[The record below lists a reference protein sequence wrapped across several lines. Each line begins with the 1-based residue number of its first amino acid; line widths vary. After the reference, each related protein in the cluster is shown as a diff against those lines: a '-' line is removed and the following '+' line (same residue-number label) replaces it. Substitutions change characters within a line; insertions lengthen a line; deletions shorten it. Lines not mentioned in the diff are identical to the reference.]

1 MHTNSKTVV
10 LGMARTPFGKLGGAL
25 APLSATTL
33 GAVALTAAIERSK
46 IDPSEIDHVSF
57 GEVLQ
62 AGVGQNPARQVLF
75 KSGLAKTVTADT
87 VNKVCASGMLAI
99 VNAMRSINA
108 GANSVVAAGG
118 MESMSNAPYLLRDAR
133 WGYRFGDGALV
144 DAMIYDG
151 LWDQYFPMTMATQG
165 SKVASELALTREEQ
179 DALRSRAIVAPR
191 PRTPPAISPT
201 KSFRSKSRAKPKIK
215 SSSIVSRDRARF
227 AFRYRPARRAASGS
241 TSPRKSSRSTTRR
254 IAPFVTGEQPHVV
267 VDRDEAVRADASV
280 EAMAKLRPLERN
292 GTVTAGNAP
301 GVNDGAA
308 ALILAD
314 AEYAAQHGY
323 EALATIVDHATV
335 AWDSPYI
342 SLTPAMAAQKL
353 LDRTGYGVSRH
364 CRMGD
369 QRGVLGRG
377 DHVGAPARDS
387 RTASINQFGGAV
399 AMGHPIGASGAR
411 IVGNGDQSAAQTRRR
426 PRHRGY
432 LFRRRPRRRAP
443 RSGLTTRIATVQ
455 DMAPRRR
462 SSRRLHAALLL
473 RGRLALALHG
483 EACPERAAASRRA
496 RRSAA
501 SSAPRPAASR

>member
-1 MHTNSKTVV
+1 MADMNSKTVV

-46 IDPSEIDHVSF
+46 IDPSEIEHVTF

-62 AGVGQNPARQVLF
+62 AGVGQNPARQVAF

-87 VNKVCASGMLAI
+87 INKVCASGMLAV

-108 GANSVVAAGG
+108 GANAVIAAGG

-133 WGYRFGDGALV
+133 WGYRFGDGGLI

-165 SKVASELALTREEQ
+165 SKVAAELALTREEQ
-179 DALRSRAIVAPR
+179 DQ
-191 PRTPPAISPT
+191 
-201 KSFRSKSRAKPKIK
+201 
-215 SSSIVSRDRARF
+215 F
-227 AFRYRPARRAASGS
+227 AFQSHRRAAAAHSAGHFADEIVPVKVAS
-241 TSPRKSSRSTTRR
+241 KMKDRVVVERLPRQGKVRVPVAVGASNGVWDHEPSSEFTLDYAAY
-254 IAPFVTGEQPHVV
+254 APFVTGEQPHVV
-267 VDRDEAVRADASV
+267 VDRDEAVRADASF

-314 AEYAAQHGY
+314 ADYAAQHGY
-323 EALATIVDHATV
+323 EALATILDHATV

-342 SLTPAMAAQKL
+342 SLTPAMAARKL
-353 LDRTGYGVSRH
+353 LDRTGYASSDIAVWEINEAFSTVAITSSRKLDLEE
-364 CRMGD
+364 G
-369 QRGVLGRG
+369 
-377 DHVGAPARDS
+377 
-387 RTASINQFGGAV
+387 TINQFGGAV

-411 IVGNGDQSAAQTRRR
+411 IVGTLINQLRKRGGGLGIAAICSGGGQGD
-426 PRHRGY
+426 
-432 LFRRRPRRRAP
+432 
-443 RSGLTTRIATVQ
+443 
-455 DMAPRRR
+455 
-462 SSRRLHAALLL
+462 ALLV
-473 RGRLALALHG
+473 
-483 EACPERAAASRRA
+483 SV
-496 RRSAA
+496 
-501 SSAPRPAASR
+501 

>member
-1 MHTNSKTVV
+1 MTSNESKTVV

-46 IDPSEIDHVSF
+46 VDPTEIEHVTF

-87 VNKVCASGMLAI
+87 VNKVCASGLLAA

-133 WGYRFGDGALV
+133 WGYRFGDGTVV
-144 DAMIYDG
+144 DAMIFDG

-165 SKVASELALTREEQ
+165 SKVANELGLTREEQ
-179 DALRSRAIVAPR
+179 DIFALDSH
-191 PRTPPAISPT
+191 
-201 KSFRSKSRAKPKIK
+201 
-215 SSSIVSRDRARF
+215 
-227 AFRYRPARRAASGS
+227 RRAAAAHAAGHFADEIVGVKVASKAKDKVVVEHLPRQGKVRVPVAVGGS
-241 TSPRKSSRSTTRR
+241 SSVWDHEPSEEFTLDYASY
-254 IAPFVTGEQPHVV
+254 APFITGEHPHTL
-267 VDRDEAVRADASV
+267 VDRDEAVRAESNI
-280 EAMAKLRPLERN
+280 EALAKLKPLERN

-314 AEYAAQHGY
+314 AGFAEERGY
-323 EALATIVDHATV
+323 KALATIVEHATV

-342 SLTPAMAAQKL
+342 SLTPAMAARKL
-353 LDRTGYGVSRH
+353 LDRTGLSANEIHVWEINEAFSAVAITSGR
-364 CRMGD
+364 R
-369 QRGVLGRG
+369 LGLEDG
-377 DHVGAPARDS
+377 F
-387 RTASINQFGGAV
+387 INQYGGAV

-411 IVGNGDQSAAQTRRR
+411 I
-426 PRHRGY
+426 
-432 LFRRRPRRRAP
+432 
-443 RSGLTTRIATVQ
+443 LTTLINQLRKRGGGYGVATICSGGGQGDAVLV
-455 DMAPRRR
+455 RV
-462 SSRRLHAALLL
+462 
-473 RGRLALALHG
+473 
-483 EACPERAAASRRA
+483 E
-496 RRSAA
+496 
-501 SSAPRPAASR
+501 

>member
-46 IDPSEIDHVSF
+46 VDPSEIDHVSL

-99 VNAMRSINA
+99 VNAMRSIDA

-179 DALRSRAIVAPR
+179 DA
-191 PRTPPAISPT
+191 
-201 KSFRSKSRAKPKIK
+201 
-215 SSSIVSRDRARF
+215 F
-227 AFRYRPARRAASGS
+227 AFESHRRAAAAHASGHFADEIVPVKVANKAKDKVVVDRL
-241 TSPRKSSRSTTRR
+241 PRQGKVRVPVSAGAPSRVWEHEPSQEFTLDYAAFT
-254 IAPFVTGEQPHVV
+254 PFVTGEHPHVV
-267 VDRDEAVRADASV
+267 VDRDEAVRADTSV

-308 ALILAD
+308 ALVLAD

-342 SLTPAMAAQKL
+342 SLTPAMAARKL
-353 LDRTGYGVSRH
+353 LDRTGYGVSDMAVWEINEAFSAVAITSSR
-364 CRMGD
+364 R
-369 QRGVLGRG
+369 LEIE
-377 DHVGAPARDS
+377 VGL
-387 RTASINQFGGAV
+387 INQFGGAV

-411 IVGNGDQSAAQTRRR
+411 IV
-426 PRHRGY
+426 
-432 LFRRRPRRRAP
+432 
-443 RSGLTTRIATVQ
+443 ATVINQ
-455 DMAPRRR
+455 LRKRGGGLGIAAICSGGGQGD
-462 SSRRLHAALLL
+462 ALLV
-473 RGRLALALHG
+473 
-483 EACPERAAASRRA
+483 SV
-496 RRSAA
+496 
-501 SSAPRPAASR
+501 